1 MISVIVTSRVEGN
14 VNHNLK
20 ELIRSIA
27 EHSRTPEQ
35 VEVLI
40 KFDYDDYQSDPL
52 VREIQDMEYPFE
64 IKSCLGPRGKGYT
77 DIHRGYNQL
86 LPIISQKTK
95 IVIAMA
101 DDFRAERDWDNA
113 LRNAAQDAGDYFII
127 HQRSHPVPKKL
138 FNERY
143 NLGTPGINKFD
154 MSHDMFDGEDLY
166 IIDEAPAWSKKL
178 IDICQMHRNLFTDVQ
193 WNFEGVFPVSFTDA
207 WTLCLEYCLWHNYQI
222 NITRFLP
229 ELFISRKTCEVD
241 QPGNDRWH
249 TDRKNNFDYIKS
261 EDFKLCVSYQAEQ
274 IAKALHIGVK

>member
-20 ELIRSIA
+20 ELIRSLA
-27 EHSRTPEQ
+27 EHSRHPENIELL
-35 VEVLI
+35 V

-52 VREIQDMEYPFE
+52 VREIQDMEHPFE

-127 HQRSHPVPKKL
+127 HQRPHPIPREEFLKHH
-138 FNERY
+138 N
-143 NLGTPGINKFD
+143 NKTWGPNFD
-154 MSHDMFDGEDLY
+154 MTNDMFDGTNLY
-166 IIDEAPAWSKKL
+166 IIDEAPAWSPALLKA
-178 IDICQMHRNLFTDVQ
+178 CRFTSD
-193 WNFEGVFPVSFTDA
+193 EVFPVSFTDA
-207 WTLCLEYCLWHNYQI
+207 WTLCLEYCLWHEHQI

-229 ELFISRKTCEVD
+229 DLFISRKTCEVD
-241 QPGNDRWH
+241 QPGNERWY
-249 TDRKNNFDYIKS
+249 TDRKDNFNYIKS
-261 EDFKLCVSYQAEQ
+261 DDFRIFVSHQAQAIANKLSA
-274 IAKALHIGVK
+274 GVK